1 MNQNSAAT
9 TAGVSRTGSADERRE
24 AGAPSPPL
32 TAAQDTR
39 KRVTAIFGGSIGNL
53 VEWYDWYV
61 YATFS
66 LYFAKAF
73 FPAGDQTA
81 QLLNTAAVFA
91 AGFLIRPI
99 GSWALGRYA
108 DRFGRKSALQFSI
121 MLMCTGSLIIAVTPT
136 YASIGSF
143 AAFWL
148 VFARLLQ
155 GFSLGGE
162 YGTSATYLAEVATP
176 GRRGFYSSFQY
187 VTLTAGQLIATIIL
201 VILQFFLLT
210 PEQLETWG
218 WRIPFLVG
226 ALAAVTGLYLR
237 RNLTETDAFMRSN
250 SKSKEAGGIRFLLKH
265 PREIVI
271 VAGMTMGGTVAFYT
285 YSAYMQK
292 YLVNT
297 VGITKQQSTMISFA
311 TLCVF
316 VILQPLMGILSDKI
330 GRKPVLIAFGVLGTF
345 GNIPLMMLISKTQD
359 PFVLGCL
366 VLVALTV
373 IAGYTALSAIVKAE
387 LFPAE
392 IRSIGVGLPSA
403 IAISI
408 FGGTAEYIALW
419 FKSIG
424 QESGFYWY
432 VSGCIACSLVVFS
445 LMRETSKT
453 SVIEQ
458 QRLARAP

>member
-1 MNQNSAAT
+1 MNETSATVAAVGPAAVAT
-9 TAGVSRTGSADERRE
+9 
-24 AGAPSPPL
+24 L
-32 TAAQDTR
+32 TPAQETR
-39 KRVTAIFGGSIGNL
+39 KRIGAIFGGSIGNL

-108 DRFGRKSALQFSI
+108 DRYGRKSALQFSI

-187 VTLTAGQLIATIIL
+187 VTLITGQLLATAIL
-201 VILQFFLLT
+201 VILQFVLLT
-210 PEQLETWG
+210 PQQLEAWG
-218 WRIPFLVG
+218 WRIPFLIG

-237 RNLTETDAFMRSN
+237 LNLTETEAFLH
-250 SKSKEAGGIRFLLKH
+250 SKSKSREAGGVRFLMQH
-265 PREIVI
+265 PREVAI

-292 YLVNT
+292 FMVNT
-297 VGITKQQSTMISFA
+297 VGISKEQSTVISAA
-311 TLCVF
+311 TLFVF
-316 VILQPLMGILSDKI
+316 VLLQPVVGALSDRV
-330 GRKPVLIAFGVLGTF
+330 GRKPVLITFGVLGTL
-345 GNIPLMMLISKTQD
+345 GNIPMLTQISKTQD
-359 PFVLGCL
+359 PLTLGCL
-366 VLVALTV
+366 ILLALIV
-373 IAGYTALSAIVKAE
+373 ISGYTSLSAIVKAE

-403 IAISI
+403 VAISI
-408 FGGTAEYIALW
+408 FGGTAEYVALW

-424 QESGFYWY
+424 HESWFYWY
-432 VSGCIACSLVVFS
+432 VSICIACSLMVFT

-453 SVIEQ
+453 SVIEK
-458 QRLARAP
+458 QRLARGSSS

>member
-1 MNQNSAAT
+1 MS
-9 TAGVSRTGSADERRE
+9 
-24 AGAPSPPL
+24 
-32 TAAQDTR
+32 DTR
-39 KRVTAIFGGSIGNL
+39 KRITAIFGGSIGNL

-66 LYFAKAF
+66 MYFAKSF
-73 FPAGDQTA
+73 FPAGDTTA

-108 DRFGRKSALQFSI
+108 DRYGRKSALQFSI
-121 MLMCTGSLIIAVTPT
+121 TLMCTGSLIIAVTPT
-136 YASIGSF
+136 YATIGSF

-187 VTLTAGQLIATIIL
+187 VTLISGQLVATAVLI
-201 VILQFFLLT
+201 VLQFVLLT
-210 PEQLETWG
+210 PEQLESWG
-218 WRIPFLVG
+218 WRIPFVIG
-226 ALAAVTGLYLR
+226 ALAAVVGLYLR
-237 RNLTETDAFMRSN
+237 RNLSETDAFLH
-250 SKSKEAGGIRFLLKH
+250 SKSKSREAGGVRFLMKH
-265 PREIVI
+265 PREVAI

-292 YLVNT
+292 FMVNT
-297 VGITKQQSTMISFA
+297 VGMTKEWSTVISGT
-311 TLCVF
+311 TLFIF
-316 VILQPLMGILSDKI
+316 VLLQPLVGALSDRI
-330 GRKPVLIAFGVLGTF
+330 GRKPVLITFGVLGTF
-345 GNIPLMMLISKTQD
+345 GNIPLLTQISKTQE
-359 PFVLGCL
+359 PFALACL
-366 VLVALTV
+366 ILLALVV
-373 IAGYTALSAIVKAE
+373 ISGYTSLSAIVKAE

-408 FGGTAEYIALW
+408 FGGTAEYVALW

-424 QESGFYWY
+424 HESWFYWY
-432 VSGCIACSLVVFS
+432 VSTCIFCSLLVFTF
-445 LMRETSKT
+445 MRESSKT

-458 QRLARAP
+458 QRLARESS